1 MPDAGGIR
9 LREIWIIKVGK
20 ARLASGVL
28 RLRTGGKSFL
38 LFEFLLLF
46 AGVPALILLVRD
58 RWMMIAILWGG
69 SMLAYVY
76 NKKSSLRDDG
86 PRAPLGGMIKRVLV
100 RFAFIAPL
108 VTILVWAASPE
119 DFLSF
124 PRENPRTWLLVMAL
138 YPLLSVWPQEVL
150 YRAVIYKR
158 YSTVFGEGR
167 VYIIASALAFG
178 YMHII
183 FLNWIA
189 VAMTLV
195 GGYIFAEDYRKGR
208 SLALVSIEHAL
219 YGCLI
224 FTVGLGKFFY
234 VGAAWG

>member
-1 MPDAGGIR
+1 M
-9 LREIWIIKVGK
+9 
-20 ARLASGVL
+20 GVL
-28 RLRTGGKSFL
+28 HLRTGGKSFL

-58 RWMMIAILWGG
+58 RWLMIAILWGG

-76 NKKSSLRDDG
+76 LRKASDG
-86 PRAPLGGMIKRVLV
+86 PLAPFGGMIKRVLV
-100 RFAFIAPL
+100 RFAFIAPV
-108 VTILVWAASPE
+108 VTILVWAASPG

-150 YRAVIYKR
+150 YRALIYKR
-158 YSTVFGEGR
+158 YSPVFGEGR
-167 VYIIASALAFG
+167 GYIIASALAFG

-195 GGYIFAEDYRKGR
+195 GGYLFAEDYRQGR

-224 FTVGLGKFFY
+224 FTVGLGRFFY

>member
-1 MPDAGGIR
+1 MRPGR
-9 LREIWIIKVGK
+9 R
-20 ARLASGVL
+20 S
-28 RLRTGGKSFL
+28 L
-38 LFEFLLLF
+38 LLLEFLLLF
-46 AGVPALILLVRD
+46 TAVPALILFFRE
-58 RWMMIAILWGG
+58 RWLMIALLWGG
-69 SMLAYVY
+69 SFLAYIY
-76 NKKSSLRDDG
+76 LRMSRPTDEG
-86 PRAPLGGMIKRVLV
+86 PKAPFREMIRRIFV

-108 VTILVWAASPE
+108 VTILVWAASPG

-150 YRAVIYKR
+150 YRALIYKR
-158 YSTVFGEGR
+158 YSPVFGEGR
-167 VYIIASALAFG
+167 GYIIASALAFG

-195 GGYIFAEDYRKGR
+195 GGYLFAEDYRKGR

-224 FTVGLGKFFY
+224 FTVGLGRFFY

>member
-1 MPDAGGIR
+1 
-9 LREIWIIKVGK
+9 LRPRGR
-20 ARLASGVL
+20 AL
-28 RLRTGGKSFL
+28 L

-46 AGVPALILLVRD
+46 TAVPALILFFRE
-58 RWMMIAILWGG
+58 RWLMIAILWGG
-69 SMLAYVY
+69 SILAYIY
-76 NKKSSLRDDG
+76 LRMSRRPDEG
-86 PRAPLGGMIKRVLV
+86 PSASFCGMLKIILQ
-100 RFAFIAPL
+100 RFAVIAPL
-108 VTILVWAASPE
+108 VTILVWVTSPE

-124 PRENPRTWLLVMAL
+124 PRENPRIWMMVIFL

-150 YRAVIYKR
+150 YRALIYKR
-158 YSTVFGEGR
+158 YAPVFGEGR
-167 VYIIASALAFG
+167 GYLIASALAFG

-189 VAMTLV
+189 VAMTLA
-195 GGYIFAEDYRKGR
+195 GGFIFADNYRKGR

-224 FTVGLGKFFY
+224 FTVGLGRFFY